1 MEIGLRIFIFRSQLY
16 AEQKDS
22 VVLKD
27 DILWM
32 CQKLLEFSIEIWE
45 SFQRVNFILLVYLAP
60 LFIIYLY

>member
-1 MEIGLRIFIFRSQLY
+1 MEIGLSIFIFRSQLC

-27 DILWM
+27 DVLWM

-45 SFQRVNFILLVYLAP
+45 SLQRVHFILLVYLAP